1 MSATATLNET
11 VQRALDDANPN
22 EVADALQKV
31 NLGTVLTP
39 LQRTFTG
46 LVSQATQDLTA
57 IDATGEAAGGD
68 NPQRLAALSISTLRV
83 TAGTAAAADR
93 QVSDSGGT
101 PSASV
106 ATLSDDGTTL
116 TFEAALTA
124 FVITYIPRAA
134 VDMTEDFADS
144 P

>member
-83 TAGTAAAADR
+83 TAGAAAAADR
-93 QVSDSGGT
+93 LVSDSGGT
-101 PSASV
+101 PSATV
-106 ATLSDDGTTL
+106 ATLSDDGTTI
-116 TFEAALTA
+116 TFEAAVTA
-124 FVITYIPRAA
+124 FVATYIPRAG
-134 VDMTEDFADS
+134 VDMAEDFADS